1 MATPQKF
8 ARWASWRPAEYLD
21 EYLSVRVEPDEQ
33 AALRFQVAFLR
44 RVGRVFPRAVE
55 YGCGPTVMR
64 ALAAAPYVLSLDM
77 ADRLESNLQ
86 HVRRW
91 QAHDPDADDWR
102 PFAEYVLRCEGDRAP
117 TRERVDA
124 REARTRRVLAGL
136 LPTDARR
143 RDPLGPER
151 FASYDLLISSFCLD
165 CLSPSKAVWRR
176 CMRNVFGLLR
186 PGGSFVLLSL
196 RDCERYRV
204 GERWFPAANVSRRDL
219 ESTLVACGVAPD
231 ALEIEECELPSHADQ
246 GYRGLL
252 MACGQKAGV
261 GTASA
266 GERVRHPYLPR
277 LRIAPAR

>member
-1 MATPQKF
+1 MATLQTI
-8 ARWASWRPAEYLD
+8 ARWASWRPAEYLH
-21 EYLSVRVEPDEQ
+21 EYLSRRVEPDEQ

-44 RVGRVFPRAVE
+44 RSGRVFPRALE

-64 ALAAAPYVLSLDM
+64 ALAAAPYVVSLDM
-77 ADRLESNLQ
+77 ADRLESNLR
-86 HVRRW
+86 HVRSWWAR
-91 QAHDPDADDWR
+91 DSDADDWS
-102 PFAEYVLRCEGDRAP
+102 PFAEYILRCEGDVAP
-117 TRERVDA
+117 TRERVYA
-124 REARTRRVLAGL
+124 REARTRRVLTEL

-151 FASYDLLISSFCLD
+151 YASYDLLISSFCLD

-196 RDCERYRV
+196 RNCARYRV
-204 GERWFPAANVSRRDL
+204 GERWFPAANVSRGDFEAAL
-219 ESTLVACGVAPD
+219 LAGGAAPG

-252 MACGQKAGV
+252 MACGRRTDG
-261 GTASA
+261 
-266 GERVRHPYLPR
+266 
-277 LRIAPAR
+277 